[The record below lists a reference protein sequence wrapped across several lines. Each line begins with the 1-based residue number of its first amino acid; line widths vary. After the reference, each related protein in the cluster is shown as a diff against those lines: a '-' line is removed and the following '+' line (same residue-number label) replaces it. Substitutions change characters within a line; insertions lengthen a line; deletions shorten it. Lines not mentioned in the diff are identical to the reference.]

1 MAASMDGDIAADM
14 FDEFILD
21 NPDDQCHAEPLPD
34 FYRDMSSTILGAAPD
49 GLPVPESPSM
59 FIASPSQPSPP
70 SGRSSGSHSDLS
82 MGRTGSN
89 ASTETS
95 ASSPSNTANTIPG
108 DAKSEWTQHEHT
120 GQETAQPAD
129 FQGTI
134 NLMAIDSMF
143 GGGGPGFGVP
153 PETTSAMNS
162 PYGNPASGEY
172 FMPPNP
178 NQSTKMPSAPTQGLP
193 SPAAT
198 CAYGDFSGAFQHN
211 GTVNPTFP
219 MTTHTSRDVSPL
231 SMGTPAGE
239 MAPFTFQF
247 QPPGVGPQWVQPNM
261 ANGGPGFP
269 VMNSMPMAMFPPI
282 PTPPPSFVVTLDT
295 RKNGAKSR
303 VETQI
308 TVRMDLRGLPPN
320 IHRVHLPTY
329 TMSKR
334 KLLAKPTPDPAPD
347 MLELH
352 AVVVCTSA
360 MAKPGV
366 LEAAMQ
372 RAREAA
378 GRGRPIYP
386 PPPPP
391 DPDSDDSYIAP
402 QDGGEVQICTN
413 CIGRERKR
421 ADRKKNK
428 HPEPDSWNQ
437 DEVRRIIVFNTH
449 EVKEWIPEG
458 ADDTSRDKY
467 AAQPSHRWTD
477 KMHIEVPMRIAC
489 YCRHQSEK
497 LGFQVI
503 FTLTD
508 SHFKVFAQA
517 VSNSIMITDDHKA
530 GAGGP
535 CAPVPGQAGASIAG
549 PLNPM
554 ADGSAVLSQFHGP
567 DGHSMGSSV
576 PVLQPLNENTSRK
589 RPIAARVPPPE
600 TPAAQ
605 NRSPVM
611 PTPKSISRSSSPV
624 GTSARAHKRR
634 KPSSSVKIPTSL
646 AMTPL
651 ETQQMHNRHT
661 PDPPPAPTA
670 MSSTLSPYSSA
681 PSPHFA
687 TTPDQ
692 SGYNAGAF
700 GPTTST
706 PPFITSPSTPAHEL
720 HFSGL
725 NVYSNPPSTHQS
737 RAPSPTTESLQH
749 PPPMRTQTDVTM
761 ANGYMNATPPPVINK
776 VVPHEGPK
784 SGGIEVS
791 ILGSGFENGMEVM
804 FDDVPATTTTYWGP
818 RALVCLLP
826 PSSRACHVSVTLR
839 FRERKFPPSRPP
851 AFFRYNDNDEDQ
863 VSRILFAIM
872 ADKHGRNPN
881 DIQSLAKMLGSLN
894 GEMNNRP
901 DGDMGGHQGQY
912 TSHGSR
918 AEFESNLLKML
929 EMIDLDDSPRPP
941 SYNCKRAA
949 TGQTMLHLACSL
961 GLQRFVAGLVS
972 RGGVLVNPPD
982 KGGYT
987 PLHMAAL
994 NNHHLIVRRLISCG
1008 ADPSLR
1014 TLSGLTPEDLTKSPE
1029 VLQALRHVERHV
1041 QVRPRG
1047 TGGLLS
1053 PGNSTAS
1060 LPSLGEPLSEA
1071 ELSRYPRASATAG
1084 SSEDSSSDGENSD
1097 DEAFLEM
1104 RRRPTGEVVSE
1115 GPPADM
1121 LPQPAADARVG
1132 SPAAAMA
1139 AFKEQLTAQVQQIQ
1153 QTMALHLHQ
1162 FRQLP
1167 QFPYLPQMPNMALL
1181 PEYATLQRLT
1191 GIMPRAAP
1199 GTGAVPPPA
1208 YDEIFPRQDDGLDTK
1223 QESAARAALDAE
1235 ADRKCAAMFDTY
1247 SADTK
1252 ETAAG
1257 PSETAEAEES
1267 ESGGSW
1273 SQEGRTETDE
1283 EETEEEAPTL
1293 LIGRKNAITVEQQEQ
1308 LRRAHAEKLKRLGR
1322 DRNLFFIWIPLLVVV
1337 LFASFYGGGVISM
1350 AKEMV
1355 ARLADVGAVEGFPG
1369 YHQAQH
1375 KRPMRVP
1382 RAPEL
1387 GRYA

>member
-1 MAASMDGDIAADM
+1 MAVNMDDELGGDM
-14 FDEFILD
+14 FNEFILD

-34 FYRDMSSTILGAAPD
+34 FYRDMSSTMLGGVPD
-49 GLPVPESPSM
+49 GLPTPESPSM
-59 FIASPSQPSPP
+59 YIASPSQPSPP
-70 SGRSSGSHSDLS
+70 SGRSSGSHSDMS
-82 MGRTGSN
+82 IARTGSN
-89 ASTETS
+89 ASTETE
-95 ASSPSNTANTIPG
+95 ASSPSNTANAMPG
-108 DAKSEWTQHEHT
+108 DGLNPKSEWTQHEHA
-120 GQETAQPAD
+120 GQETAPPAD

-134 NLMAIDSMF
+134 NLMAIDGMF
-143 GGGGPGFGVP
+143 QGAAPTFGVP
-153 PETTSAMNS
+153 QEAASAMNS
-162 PYGNPASGEY
+162 PFGNPTSGDY

-178 NQSTKMPSAPTQGLP
+178 NQATKMPSAPTQGLP

-198 CAYGDFSGAFQHN
+198 YGDFTGAFQVRGESSMGLNLRSHGRQHN

-219 MTTHTSRDVSPL
+219 MSTHASRDVSPL

-247 QPPGVGPQWVQPNM
+247 PPPGVGHPWAQPNL
-261 ANGGPGFP
+261 ANGAPGFS
-269 VMNSMPMAMFPPI
+269 VMNSMPMAMFPPM
-282 PTPPPSFVVTLDT
+282 PAPPPSFVVTLDT

-308 TVRMDLRGLPPN
+308 TVRMDLSGLPPN

-352 AVVVCTSA
+352 AAVVCTSA
-360 MAKPGV
+360 MAKQGV

-372 RAREAA
+372 RARDAA

-402 QDGGEVQICTN
+402 QDGGEVQICAN

-508 SHFKVFAQA
+508 SHFNVFAQA

-535 CAPVPGQAGASIAG
+535 CSLVPGQAGASAAG

-554 ADGSAVLSQFHGP
+554 ADGSAVLGQFLGP
-567 DGHSMGSSV
+567 DGHGMGSSV
-576 PVLQPLNENTSRK
+576 PILRPLDENSSRK

-605 NRSPVM
+605 NRSPIM
-611 PTPKSISRSSSPV
+611 PTPKSMSRSSSPV

-634 KPSSSVKIPTSL
+634 KASNSAKIPTSL

-651 ETQQMHNRHT
+651 ETQQMQNRHT
-661 PDPPPAPTA
+661 PDPPPAPAA
-670 MSSTLSPYSSA
+670 MSTLSPYSSA

-687 TTPDQ
+687 NTPDQ
-692 SGYNAGAF
+692 SAYNAGAF

-706 PPFITSPSTPAHEL
+706 PPFLTSPSTPAHDL
-720 HFSGL
+720 QFSSL

-749 PPPMRTQTDVTM
+749 APSMRTQVDVTM
-761 ANGYMNATPPPVINK
+761 ANGYITAAPPVINK

-791 ILGSGFENGMEVM
+791 VLGSGFENGMEVM
-804 FDDVPATTTTYWGP
+804 FGDVPATATTYWGP

-826 PSSRACHVSVTLR
+826 PSSRACLVSVTLR
-839 FRERKFPPSRPP
+839 FRERNFPPSRPP
-851 AFFRYNDNDEDQ
+851 AFFRYNDNDEDHL
-863 VSRILFAIM
+863 SRILLAIM

-881 DIQSLAKMLGSLN
+881 EIQSLAKMLGAMN
-894 GEMNNRP
+894 GDMNTRS

-912 TSHGSR
+912 TGHTTR

-941 SYNCKRAA
+941 AFNCKRAA

-994 NNHHLIVRRLISCG
+994 NDHHLIVRRLISCG

-1047 TGGLLS
+1047 TGTLLS
-1053 PGNSTAS
+1053 ASNSAAS
-1060 LPSLGEPLSEA
+1060 LPSLGEAFSEA
-1071 ELSRYPRASATAG
+1071 EMPSYPRASATAG
-1084 SSEDSSSDGENSD
+1084 SSEDSSSDDTSD
-1097 DEAFLEM
+1097 DADAEDNDDEFFLEM
-1104 RRRPTGEVVSE
+1104 RRRPTREAAQE
-1115 GPPADM
+1115 GPPPEM

-1139 AFKEQLTAQVQQIQ
+1139 AFKEQLAAQVQQIQ

-1167 QFPYLPQMPNMALL
+1167 QFPYLPQMPNMPMLPML
-1181 PEYATLQRLT
+1181 PEYQATLQRLT
-1191 GIMPRAAP
+1191 GIMPRAAS
-1199 GTGAVPPPA
+1199 GAVPPPA
-1208 YDEIFPRQDDGLDTK
+1208 YDEIFPRQDDALDTK

-1235 ADRKCAAMFDTY
+1235 ADQKCAALYDAY
-1247 SADTK
+1247 SATK
-1252 ETAAG
+1252 ESVAG
-1257 PSETAEAEES
+1257 PAEAETEES

-1273 SQEGRTETDE
+1273 TQEADE
-1283 EETEEEAPTL
+1283 SEETEEEVPTL
-1293 LIGRKNAITVEQQEQ
+1293 LIGRKNAVTVEQQEQ

-1322 DRNLFFIWIPLLVVV
+1322 DRNLFFIWVCASFSALVVV
-1337 LFASFYGGGVISM
+1337 VVMLTKV
-1350 AKEMV
+1350 
-1355 ARLADVGAVEGFPG
+1355 
-1369 YHQAQH
+1369 
-1375 KRPMRVP
+1375 
-1382 RAPEL
+1382 
-1387 GRYA
+1387 